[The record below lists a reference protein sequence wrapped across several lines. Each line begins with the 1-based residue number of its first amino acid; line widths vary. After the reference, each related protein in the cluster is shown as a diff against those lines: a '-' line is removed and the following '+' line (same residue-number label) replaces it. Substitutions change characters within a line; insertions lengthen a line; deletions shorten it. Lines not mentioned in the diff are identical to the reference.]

1 MPRLVRETVYCYCS
15 PPRYLLRVKY
25 TWAERQRMFWREV
38 VEFGSE
44 VADLLT
50 APAKGVFNWL
60 WQPAAGIQMVERKEP
75 EPMCQHSWELDE
87 LPATRV
93 ERLMKAEAVREHHR
107 ALSKAA
113 NESAAGR
120 QAFYAHK
127 QLHHDAAQRLR
138 AERTK

>member
-1 MPRLVRETVYCYCS
+1 MFRDEWGAVARDATAIFHLPVRY
-15 PPRYLLRVKY
+15 
-25 TWAERQRMFWREV
+25 F
-38 VEFGSE
+38 
-44 VADLLT
+44 
-50 APAKGVFNWL
+50 FNWL

-87 LPATRV
+87 LPSTRV
-93 ERLMKAEAVREHHR
+93 ERLMDAEAVRAHHR
-107 ALSKAA
+107 ALAVNAA
-113 NESAAGR
+113 YSAAGR